1 MRMRLDLSL
10 VEIFCCV
17 YEEGSFSKAAQRL
30 RLSQPTISGHI
41 KNLEQYIGAKLF
53 DRLPRRIVPTRAGQ
67 LLYRHGRLILNEKEA
82 AIQALKKFLN
92 RIEGPLAISSSTIPG
107 EYLLPQIIASFHH
120 SFPKVRVELE
130 IADSEAACRAVLD
143 GKAEL
148 GFAGARLDACNLE
161 LRHFAS
167 DDLVL
172 VAPNNN
178 RWRRV
183 KSITLDQLAGL
194 PFLAREPGSGTR
206 QAFEKKIG
214 RSLDNFNL
222 VGCFGSTGAIK
233 EALKAGLGLSV
244 LSLLAVKF
252 EVKSGQLKIVEIEGI
267 GPIQRDFFTVVNRS
281 LTLSPIAEAFLAFA
295 IEGSTKQKAFFLQ
308 NS

>member
-1 MRMRLDLSL
+1 MRLELSL

-17 YEEGSFSKAAQRL
+17 YEEGSFSKAAQKL

-53 DRLPRRIVPTRAGQ
+53 DRLPRRVLPTRAGQ
-67 LLYRHGRLILNEKEA
+67 ILYQHGRLILNEKEA
-82 AIQALKKFLN
+82 AIQELKKFLN

-107 EYLLPQIIASFHH
+107 EYLLPQIIASFHDR
-120 SFPKVRVELE
+120 FPKVKVGLE
-130 IADSEAACRAVLD
+130 ITDSEAACRAVLD

-148 GFAGARLDACNLE
+148 GFAGAKLDACNLE
-161 LRHFAS
+161 LQHFAS

-172 VAPNNN
+172 VAPNNHQ
-178 RWRRV
+178 WRRV
-183 KSITLDQLAGL
+183 KSITLDHLTTM

-214 RSLDNFNL
+214 RSLDQFNL

-233 EALKAGLGLSV
+233 QALKAGLGVAV
-244 LSLLAVKF
+244 LSLLAVRS
-252 EVKSGQLKIVEIEGI
+252 EITSGQLKLVEIEGLD
-267 GPIQRDFFTVVNRS
+267 PIRRDFFVVTNRS
-281 LTLSPIAEAFLAFA
+281 LTPSPIADAFLAFA
-295 IEGSTKQKAFFLQ
+295 LESLAESRKLASK
-308 NS
+308 